1 MSNDEEF
8 KWTNFSMKIEIVE
21 RSSGF
26 WLVGNGE
33 TFDGPFEVI
42 EEAQHAWEQLEV
54 WREVDYNLGLGKER
68 HEN

>member
-1 MSNDEEF
+1 MSE
-8 KWTNFSMKIEIVE
+8 IEIVE

-33 TFDGPFEVI
+33 TFDGPFEEI

-54 WREVDYNLGLGKER
+54 WREVDDKSADKIQIKR
-68 HEN
+68 R